1 VHEGGLGFGF
11 KWNMGWMN
19 DSLRYLELDPI
30 YRQYEH
36 NLLTFAMVYAYS
48 ENFVLP
54 ISHDEVVHGKGS
66 MINKVPQDDWR
77 KFATLRAFYSY
88 MWSFPGKQLIFMGC
102 EFGQRPEFNEATSLE
117 WWVSELWGHGGLQR
131 LFRDLNH
138 TYRSNPA
145 LYKLDSDPAGFSWIN
160 ADDNSRNALAWVRH
174 DGAGNHVAC
183 VTNFSPDPLVDYE
196 IGLPEA
202 GAWEE
207 ILNTDAPIYD
217 GSGEFG
223 NLGEVSA
230 LDEPWGH
237 FPARARVTV
246 PPLGSIWL
254 SRSVGQ

>member
-1 VHEGGLGFGF
+1 
-11 KWNMGWMN
+11 
-19 DSLRYLELDPI
+19 
-30 YRQYEH
+30 
-36 NLLTFAMVYAYS
+36 
-48 ENFVLP
+48 
-54 ISHDEVVHGKGS
+54 
-66 MINKVPQDDWR
+66 
-77 KFATLRAFYSY
+77 
-88 MWSFPGKQLIFMGC
+88 MGC